1 MLLYLV
7 HHLQLLCST
16 VLATKDFSQPRALWK
31 VVMGCVATVD
41 TVQLVDLIMS
51 VLWPN
56 RGRICHECHESVE
69 VLRRCHQF
77 VTFAI
82 LPVELMFHV
91 PGVFDLV
98 CAWRAP
104 RWLGV
109 GTGAS
114 TKKQWS
120 QIVTVTTR
128 PPREL
133 D

>member
-7 HHLQLLCST
+7 HHLQLRCST
-16 VLATKDFSQPRALWK
+16 VLAAKDPSQPIALSK
-31 VVMGCVATVD
+31 VVMGCVATVA
-41 TVQLVDLIMS
+41 TAARLIMS
-51 VLWPN
+51 HLWPN
-56 RGRICHECHESVE
+56 RGRICHECHESVK

-91 PGVFDLV
+91 PGVFDLA

-114 TKKQWS
+114 TKSSGHKS
-120 QIVTVTTR
+120 
-128 PPREL
+128 
-133 D
+133 